1 VIGSSSRGGK
11 HRAGSGSGAAPSTT
25 TGHGPLPP
33 TKPKTKAT
41 KRKGFLRRWWWAFV
55 LPPVLLLVGGFG
67 VLWYVYAHTPI
78 PEFPTGEQTTLV
90 YDRAGKLV
98 ATLHGTINR
107 IEVPLSDI
115 SPDLQHAVIAIED
128 KDFYHH
134 GGVSFVSILRAGW
147 ADLTH
152 GSVQQ
157 GGSTITQQYVK
168 NVFTGGE
175 RTVAR
180 KVKEA
185 IIAVKLEKAYSKDQ
199 ILEKYLNTIY
209 LGHGAYGVEAASKY
223 YFGKSAKDL
232 DPLQSA
238 TLAGLIAAPSSY
250 DPIDHPD
257 QNRVRRNVVL
267 DDMAQ
272 QGYLTQGDAARLKQE
287 PIKVKKKHPTFES
300 SKYAYFVS
308 FVSDTLQQRF
318 GSSGTFSGGLRV
330 TTTLDSAYQQAAEDA
345 VASHLPSAKDPS
357 AALVAIDPATGEIR
371 ALVGGRD
378 FTKVKFNN
386 ATQAQRQAGS
396 SFKPFTLATAIEQKI
411 SPFSTWSGPSQ
422 ITIDDP
428 ICENPDGTPWEP
440 HNYGDESGGTM
451 NLIQATAHSVNTIF
465 AQLVVKVG
473 PQNVAD
479 TAHAAGI
486 ASDLQPVCSITLGTQ
501 PVTPLEMADAYATFA
516 ARGVHHPP
524 LAITE
529 VKDAKGAVLDSSDV
543 ESDRAMPANDADIVT
558 AALQAVVTEGTGT
571 GAQLDRPAA
580 GKTGTTQNNGD
591 AWFCGYV
598 PQLVTCVWVGY
609 QKGSIPLENVEGV
622 PLVFGGSI
630 PAEIWHDFMTTALQ
644 DVPVRNFRAPNYQ
657 GFTTPSPTGS
667 PSASPSASTTESPSP
682 RPTESPSSSPS
693 PSESPSP
700 SLSESPTPTGSASPG
715 DGFLFEAVL
724 TKEGGGR
731 GGLRER

>member
-1 VIGSSSRGGK
+1 MTGDESTPP
-11 HRAGSGSGAAPSTT
+11 PS
-25 TGHGPLPP
+25 P
-33 TKPKTKAT
+33 KRKTK
-41 KRKGFLRRWWWAFV
+41 KRRGFFRRWWWAFV
-55 LPPVLLLVGGFG
+55 LPPVLLVVGSFA
-67 VLWYVYAHTPI
+67 VLWYVYAHTAI
-78 PEFPTGEQTTLV
+78 PELPTGEQTTLV

-107 IEVPLSDI
+107 IEVPLNQI

-147 ADLTH
+147 ADLTN

-185 IIAVKLEKAYSKDQ
+185 IIAVKLEKKYSKDQ

-209 LGHGAYGVEAASKY
+209 FGHGAYGVEAASRY

-257 QNRVRRNVVL
+257 QNQARRNIVL

-272 QGYLTQGDAARLKQE
+272 QGYITQGDAASLKQE
-287 PIKVKKKHPTFES
+287 PVKVKKKHTTFET

-308 FVSDTLQQRF
+308 FVSDTLQERF
-318 GSSGTFSGGLRV
+318 STFQTFSGGLRV

-345 VASHLPSAKDPS
+345 VAAHLPSAKDPS

-386 ATQAQRQAGS
+386 ATQGHRQAGS
-396 SFKPFTLATAIEQKI
+396 SFKPFTLATAIEQNI
-411 SPFSTWSGPSQ
+411 SPFSTWNGPSQ
-422 ITIDDP
+422 IIIDDP
-428 ICENPDGTPWEP
+428 ICQNPDGTPWEP

-465 AQLVVKVG
+465 AQLVVQVG

-479 TAHAAGI
+479 TAHKAGI

-524 LAITE
+524 LSITE
-529 VKDAKGAVLDSSDV
+529 VKDAAGTVLDKADV
-543 ESDRAMPANDADIVT
+543 ESDRAMSANDADIVT
-558 AALQAVVTEGTGT
+558 SALQAVIAEGTGT
-571 GAQLDRPAA
+571 AAQLGRPAA

-630 PAEIWHDFMTTALQ
+630 PAEIWHDFMTTALAN
-644 DVPVRNFRAPNYQ
+644 VPVKDFAKPDFK
-657 GFTTPSPTGS
+657 GFTTPT
-667 PSASPSASTTESPSP
+667 PST
-682 RPTESPSSSPS
+682 SPS

-700 SLSESPTPTGSASPG
+700 TITESPLPSISESFSPSPSPSISESPSPSESPTPSASASPG
-715 DGFLFEAVL
+715 EGDVFEAVL
-724 TKEGGGR
+724 TERGWGR
-731 GGLRER
+731 GELRLL